1 MKNILKKF
9 FLTLGIALTV
19 LLSSGATIS
28 TPTYADGF
36 EGRQGDDC
44 GYILGMVSWDCNVNI
59 KDEDSL
65 KSGIWIIAS
74 NIAVD
79 ITVIVVYL
87 AVGYIIYGG
96 YLYILSNGDPGKV
109 ATGKKALT
117 QAFIGLAI
125 VMLANVILNTIRIA
139 LGGVSLA
146 ENCTVEGACV
156 SNVDQMVIGAI
167 NWVISVVGVVSAI
180 FVVYGGI
187 SYMTSAGDPG
197 KLKKAKDT
205 ILYACIGL
213 IIVALAW
220 IISGFVSGLI
230 RDANNSNTAS
240 LINESI
246 ITKEIS

>member
-187 SYMTSAGDPG
+187 SYMISAGDPG